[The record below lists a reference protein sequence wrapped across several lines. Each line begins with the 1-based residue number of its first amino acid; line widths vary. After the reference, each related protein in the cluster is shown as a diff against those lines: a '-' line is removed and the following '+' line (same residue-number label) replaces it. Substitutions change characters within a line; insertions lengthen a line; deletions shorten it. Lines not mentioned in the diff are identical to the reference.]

1 MSTREKVLQ
10 KSPSYTLHSADPA
23 PFPAA
28 VKGNRQQ
35 PRQEAFG
42 AALAK
47 GRADWA
53 LRCWGGRETRAVTI
67 TIPYP
72 GALLWDMQGLSVWA
86 APLQNSQPWAPPV
99 LGRLAVC

>member
-10 KSPSYTLHSADPA
+10 KSPSHTLHSADPA

-47 GRADWA
+47 GRAD
-53 LRCWGGRETRAVTI
+53 
-67 TIPYP
+67 
-72 GALLWDMQGLSVWA
+72 
-86 APLQNSQPWAPPV
+86 
-99 LGRLAVC
+99 